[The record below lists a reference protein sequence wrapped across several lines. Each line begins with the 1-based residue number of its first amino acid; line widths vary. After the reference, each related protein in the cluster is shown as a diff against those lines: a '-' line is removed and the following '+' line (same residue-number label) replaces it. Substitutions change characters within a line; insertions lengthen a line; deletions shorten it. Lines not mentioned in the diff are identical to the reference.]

1 MIDYIKPH
9 PEGFIVVHS
18 FLDIKRVRSDLNYI
32 KSLLHE
38 NKKGSVPKPIK
49 TIQRNN
55 PIYINEKIILLAVP
69 NKQATFRNYINLI
82 EIQKMSLHDKRL
94 ELRFYSGNSLKIVVK
109 NPSIYKRVDQLLD
122 IIDHGF

>member
-9 PEGFIVVHS
+9 PEGFIVVHC

-32 KSLLHE
+32 KSLPHE
-38 NKKGSVPKPIK
+38 NKKGSIPKPIK
-49 TIQRNN
+49 TIQRNT

-94 ELRFYSGNSLKIVVK
+94 ELRFYSGNSLKIDVK
-109 NPSIYKRVDQLLD
+109 NLSIYKRVGQLLD